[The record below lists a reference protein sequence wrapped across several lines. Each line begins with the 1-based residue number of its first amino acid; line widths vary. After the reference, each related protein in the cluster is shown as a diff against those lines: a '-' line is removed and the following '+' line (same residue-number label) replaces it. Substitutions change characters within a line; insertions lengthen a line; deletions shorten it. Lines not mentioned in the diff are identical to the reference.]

1 MNKEPMIP
9 VYERDRR
16 FSPSEF
22 FNEIMKIVK
31 QSFFTDEAR
40 QSVFD
45 GKLELDYILSDLNQ
59 WYSSE
64 PIRDAGFDTECVA
77 SYGASEGIYISVV
90 LHGDLGIDPESRDR
104 IYHIGTLKTL
114 SADFEA
120 MRACGELAGIITAV
134 ERLLVNQNIWSF
146 IDEKIEPK
154 EN

>member
-45 GKLELDYILSDLNQ
+45 GKLELDYVLSDSNQ

-64 PIRDAGFDTECVA
+64 PIRDADFDTECIA

-90 LHGDLGIDPESRDR
+90 LYGDLGIDPELRDR
-104 IYHIGTLKTL
+104 RYHIGTLKTL
-114 SADFEA
+114 SADFET

-134 ERLLVNQNIWSF
+134 GRLLVNQNIRSF
-146 IDEKIEPK
+146 IDEKIKPK

>member
-64 PIRDAGFDTECVA
+64 LIRDADFDTECIV

-90 LHGDLGIDPESRDR
+90 LHGNLGI
-104 IYHIGTLKTL
+104 HIGTLKTL
-114 SADFEA
+114 SVDFEA

-134 ERLLVNQNIWSF
+134 GRLLVNQNIWSF
-146 IDEKIEPK
+146 IDEKIEFK